1 MTRNIG
7 DNIVIS
13 AADALRTVGTADN
26 VTGDHANMDLKL
38 QGQTA
43 RLAAYGAY
51 AVCVGLLAIFAFVV
65 WLTRPVPAGGMNWD
79 MAALTWIAVGV
90 VVVIVSA
97 AHVAMTGQLLEA
109 AKRR

>member
-1 MTRNIG
+1 MTRIIG

-13 AADALRTVGTADN
+13 ARDARRTVGTADN
-26 VTGDHANMDLKL
+26 VTGDHANMHMKL

-51 AVCVGLLAIFAFVV
+51 AVCVGLLAVFAFIV
-65 WLTRPVPAGGMNWD
+65 WLTRPVPTGGMNWG

-90 VVVIVSA
+90 VVIVVSA
-97 AHVAMTGQLLEA
+97 AHIAMTGQLLEA
-109 AKRR
+109 AKRP

>member
-1 MTRNIG
+1 MTRIIG

-13 AADALRTVGTADN
+13 AGAALRTVGTVDT
-26 VTGDHANMDLKL
+26 VTGGHANMDMKL
-38 QGQTA
+38 RGQTA

-51 AVCVGLLAIFAFVV
+51 AVCVGLLAVFAFVV
-65 WLTRPVPAGGMNWD
+65 WLTRPVPTGGMNWG

-90 VVVIVSA
+90 VVVVVSA
-97 AHVAMTGQLLEA
+97 AHIAMTGQLFEA

>member
-1 MTRNIG
+1 MRRH
-7 DNIVIS
+7 V
-13 AADALRTVGTADN
+13 ADHGPADI
-26 VTGDHANMDLKL
+26 VTGDQANMESKL

-51 AVCVGLLAIFAFVV
+51 AVCVGLLAVFAFVV
-65 WLTRPVPAGGMNWD
+65 WLTRPVPTGGMNWD

-90 VVVIVSA
+90 VVVTVSA
-97 AHVAMTGQLLEA
+97 AHIALTGQLFEA